1 MLLLLLA
8 CGDVSITKVETDN
21 DHDGYNVEVD
31 CDDAHQTVNPDAE
44 EICDGLDN
52 NCDGEVDN
60 DVSEAPA
67 WYVDSDGDGY
77 GDPTVSESACT
88 APNGFVA

>member
-21 DHDGYNVEVD
+21 DSDGYNVEVD
-31 CDDAHQTVNPDAE
+31 CDDARQTVNPDAPE
-44 EICDGLDN
+44 ACDGLDN

-60 DVSEAPA
+60 NVADAPV
-67 WYVDSDGDGY
+67 WYADADGDSY
-77 GDPTVSESACT
+77 GDPATSQSACT
-88 APNGFVA
+88 APDGFVA